1 MRQACHRIRGLLLG
15 YGAVLEEVPM
25 GTNKSSAARAKTA
38 RGDKATRIF
47 LIVFAAIALVGII
60 AGIVAGIISAVN
72 KKNTNYLEDRLDKYI
87 NLSSEDYK
95 SFPFTSAL
103 DEITDATVENEV
115 LKLIYKHR
123 ETGENKNNQKDI
135 DILAGDTAN
144 IYYYGYTLGAD
155 GEKIPFKG
163 GCNFSEKASTSLG
176 IGSGGM
182 IPGFEM
188 ALIGKNS
195 KDYARMTKRTEGKV
209 EEGNFVFIT
218 YSATYWDGAPE
229 VNYTALIDLNNIDPK
244 FGDGFKSFI
253 VGKEIGKKITEPY
266 LLDRYTSDGVRKG
279 TDTFAD
285 ITVNTVIEFTDGD
298 PLTIDVTFPKSY
310 HAPELAGKPVKFDI
324 YIMTS
329 QRYKTPE
336 FNDEFVTEKLNV
348 KAEDLED
355 YDGESLADKYRAKIR
370 ADLEYTRS
378 EKLKQE
384 KDTQF
389 WEHIHTRVKIKR
401 LPKADVR
408 TFYLNYHTEIET
420 YYAQYG
426 SYYKTMDEAACDYL
440 KLASG
445 SDWEAY
451 LLDRAEN
458 AVTEKLIFY
467 YIAREENLLPDTERF
482 EAEKKKLYDEQF
494 ESYLVSMGVEEDRY
508 DTEEEYAKD
517 IELAR
522 ANFEKAYNDDYFREN
537 VYFIVVMETVR
548 EWAD

>member
-1 MRQACHRIRGLLLG
+1 MRQACYRIRGFISG

-25 GTNKSSAARAKTA
+25 GTNKNSAARAKTA

-47 LIVFAAIALVGII
+47 LIVFATIALAGII

-72 KKNTNYLEDRLDKYI
+72 KRNTNYLEDRLDKYI
-87 NLSSEDYK
+87 TLSSEDYK
-95 SFPFTSAL
+95 SFPFTSSL
-103 DEITDATVENEV
+103 DDITDATVENEV

-123 ETGENKNNQKDI
+123 EDGENKNNQKDI

-144 IYYYGYTLGAD
+144 IYYYGYTLGEN
-155 GEKIPFKG
+155 GEKLAFQG
-163 GCNFSEKASTSLG
+163 GCNFAEKTSTSLG

-209 EEGNFVFIT
+209 EAGGFVYVT
-218 YSATYWDGAPE
+218 YSAIYWDGGVVQNKTE
-229 VNYTALIDLNNIDPK
+229 LIDLDNPDPK
-244 FGDGFKSFI
+244 WGDGFKDFV
-253 VGKEIGKKITEPY
+253 VGKDIGKKIEGSYTV
-266 LLDRYTSDGVRKG
+266 DRYTEDGRKQSDI
-279 TDTFAD
+279 FSS
-285 ITVNTVIEFTDGD
+285 ITVNTVIEFTEGD

-310 HAPELAGKPVKFDI
+310 QAAELAGKPVKFDI

-336 FNDEFVTEKLNV
+336 FNDEFVTEKLKV

-355 YDGESLADKYRAKIR
+355 YAGDSLADKYRAKIR

-389 WEHIHTRVKIKR
+389 WEHIHTRVKIKK

-408 TFYLNYHTEIET
+408 SFYLNYHTEIET

-426 SYYKTMDEAACDYL
+426 SYYKSMDEAACDYL
-440 KLASG
+440 QLSSG

-451 LLDRAEN
+451 LLERAEN
-458 AVTEKLIFY
+458 AVIEKLIFY

-494 ESYLVSMGVEEDRY
+494 ESYLVSNGIEKDRY
-508 DTEEEYAKD
+508 DTDEKYAED
-517 IELAR
+517 VELAR
-522 ANFEKAYNDDYFREN
+522 ADFEKSYNEDFFREN